1 MTTNEIIKPVR
12 IVDEMRSSYIDY
24 AMSVIVAR
32 ALPDVRDGLKPVHRR
47 ILYSMDGLSMRPGSS
62 YKKSARLVGEVLGKY
77 HPHGD
82 SSVYD
87 AMVRLAQDF
96 SMRYP
101 LVDGQGNFGSIDD
114 DPPAAMRYTEAKL
127 ASIAMEMLN
136 DIDRGTVDFVP
147 NFDDSLTEP
156 VVLPSRIPNLI
167 VNGSTGIAVGM
178 TTNIPPHNLSEI
190 CDGIVHLIKNPRA
203 DTDELMEYIQGP
215 DFPTGALIMGTTG
228 IREAFETGR
237 GRVVIR
243 SNIEIEELG
252 KNGRYQ
258 FIINDIPFMTNKAN
272 LVQKIATL
280 AKEKKIEGISEIRDE
295 SDRTGMRIVI
305 ELRRD
310 AQAQVVKNILYKQ
323 TALQTSI
330 HYNMLALV
338 DGQPQTLSLKSVLQH
353 YIDFREEIIR
363 RRTQFEIDKANARI
377 HILQGLKTALDNLD
391 EIIELI
397 RNSDDTDSAR
407 QSLITGYAL
416 DEIQANAI
424 LDMQL
429 RRFAALEQKR
439 IEDEYD
445 TLIKSVTDY
454 LDLLGDRKQV
464 LSVIESETLDLKKK
478 FGDERKTQISLEEI
492 SGFNLEDQIPHQ
504 ETIITLSNRGYIKS
518 IPASTFRRQHRG
530 GKGVRGQ
537 TTREDDWLKDL
548 VVCDNHDILLFFTDR
563 GRVYKNKVYQ
573 INTDISRTTRGT
585 PLVQYLNL
593 KPDEKVQTILAVESL
608 EEEEKDLLFSTKL
621 GEIKRMDLKRIIN
634 IRANGIKSMD
644 LENGDELTSVRLSDR
659 GSDVLMVSQQGI
671 SIRFPSSE
679 VRSSS
684 RIAGGVRGMR
694 LRNDDVVVAMDIVDP
709 NGQLLVISEKG
720 YGKPTSLN
728 NYRTAHRGGYGVATF
743 RITSKSGLV
752 ATARVVKE
760 AEDILI
766 ISEQGQVTRTSL
778 AELRILSRRTQGV
791 SIVSMD
797 EKDKTVSIASMD
809 PILRN
814 ARDTQPKAARGKEA
828 ALESTLQNIETDEY
842 GVMYNNDSDDN
853 SDDNSDE

>member
-82 SSVYD
+82 TSVYD

-147 NFDDSLTEP
+147 NFDDSLIEP

-190 CDGIVHLIKNPRA
+190 CDGIVHLIKNPLA

-397 RNSDDTDSAR
+397 RNSDDTDAAR

-454 LDLLGDRKQV
+454 LGLLADRKQV

-563 GRVYKNKVYQ
+563 GRVFKNKVYQ

-621 GEIKRMDLKRIIN
+621 GEIKRMDLRRIVN

-644 LENGDELTSVRLSDR
+644 LENGDELISVRLSDR
-659 GSDVLMVSQQGI
+659 GSDVLIVSQQGV

-694 LRNDDVVVAMDIVDP
+694 LRNNDVVVAMDIVEP
-709 NGQLLVISEKG
+709 EGQLLVISEKG

-828 ALESTLQNIETDEY
+828 ALETTLQNIEMDED

>member
-82 SSVYD
+82 TSVYD

-147 NFDDSLTEP
+147 NFDDSLIEP

-397 RNSDDTDSAR
+397 RNSDDTDAAR

-454 LDLLGDRKQV
+454 LGLLADRKQV

-563 GRVYKNKVYQ
+563 GRVFKNKVYQ

-621 GEIKRMDLKRIIN
+621 GEIKRMDLRRIVN

-644 LENGDELTSVRLSDR
+644 LENGDELISVRLSDR
-659 GSDVLMVSQQGI
+659 GSDVLIVSQQGV

-694 LRNDDVVVAMDIVDP
+694 LRNNDVVVAMDIVEP
-709 NGQLLVISEKG
+709 EGQLLVISEKG

-828 ALESTLQNIETDEY
+828 ALETTLQNIEMDED

>member
-1 MTTNEIIKPVR
+1 
-12 IVDEMRSSYIDY
+12 
-24 AMSVIVAR
+24 
-32 ALPDVRDGLKPVHRR
+32 
-47 ILYSMDGLSMRPGSS
+47 
-62 YKKSARLVGEVLGKY
+62 
-77 HPHGD
+77 
-82 SSVYD
+82 
-87 AMVRLAQDF
+87 
-96 SMRYP
+96 
-101 LVDGQGNFGSIDD
+101 
-114 DPPAAMRYTEAKL
+114 
-127 ASIAMEMLN
+127 
-136 DIDRGTVDFVP
+136 
-147 NFDDSLTEP
+147 
-156 VVLPSRIPNLI
+156 
-167 VNGSTGIAVGM
+167 
-178 TTNIPPHNLSEI
+178 
-190 CDGIVHLIKNPRA
+190 
-203 DTDELMEYIQGP
+203 
-215 DFPTGALIMGTTG
+215 
-228 IREAFETGR
+228 
-237 GRVVIR
+237 
-243 SNIEIEELG
+243 
-252 KNGRYQ
+252 
-258 FIINDIPFMTNKAN
+258 
-272 LVQKIATL
+272 
-280 AKEKKIEGISEIRDE
+280 
-295 SDRTGMRIVI
+295 MRIVI

-659 GSDVLMVSQQGI
+659 GSM
-671 SIRFPSSE
+671 F
-679 VRSSS
+679 
-684 RIAGGVRGMR
+684 
-694 LRNDDVVVAMDIVDP
+694 
-709 NGQLLVISEKG
+709 
-720 YGKPTSLN
+720 
-728 NYRTAHRGGYGVATF
+728 
-743 RITSKSGLV
+743 
-752 ATARVVKE
+752 
-760 AEDILI
+760 
-766 ISEQGQVTRTSL
+766 
-778 AELRILSRRTQGV
+778 
-791 SIVSMD
+791 
-797 EKDKTVSIASMD
+797 
-809 PILRN
+809 
-814 ARDTQPKAARGKEA
+814 
-828 ALESTLQNIETDEY
+828 
-842 GVMYNNDSDDN
+842 
-853 SDDNSDE
+853 

>member
-47 ILYSMDGLSMRPGSS
+47 ILYSMDELNMRPGSS

-82 SSVYD
+82 TSVYD

-127 ASIAMEMLN
+127 ASIAMEMLG

-147 NFDDSLTEP
+147 NFDDSLSEP

-190 CDGIVHLIKNPRA
+190 CDGIIHLISNPKA
-203 DTDELMEYIQGP
+203 DVEELMEYVKGP

-243 SNIEIEELG
+243 SNIDIEELG
-252 KNGRYQ
+252 RNGRYQ
-258 FIINDIPFMTNKAN
+258 FVITDIPYMTNKAN

-280 AKEKKIEGISEIRDE
+280 SKEKKIEGISEIRDE
-295 SDRTGMRIVI
+295 SDRKGMRIVI

-323 TALQTSI
+323 TALQTSL

-353 YIDFREEIIR
+353 YIDFREEIVR

-377 HILQGLKTALDNLD
+377 HILEGLKTALDNLD
-391 EIIELI
+391 EIIDLI
-397 RNSDDTDSAR
+397 RNSDDTDAAR
-407 QSLITGYAL
+407 QALIAGYNL

-429 RRFAALEQKR
+429 RRFAALERKR

-445 TLIKSVTDY
+445 TLVKAVAEY
-454 LDLLGDRKQV
+454 LALLADRKKI
-464 LSVIESETLDLKKK
+464 LKVIETETKELKKK
-478 FGDERKTQISLEEI
+478 FGDDRKTEISLEEI

-518 IPASTFRRQHRG
+518 IPATTFRRQHRG
-530 GKGVRGQ
+530 GKGVKGQ

-548 VVCDNHDILLFFTDR
+548 VVCDNHDTLLFFTDR

-573 INTDISRTTRGT
+573 INTDTSRTTRGT

-608 EEEEKDLLFSTKL
+608 EEEEKDLLFATKL
-621 GEIKRMDLKRIIN
+621 GEIKRMDLKRIVN
-634 IRANGIKSMD
+634 IRANGINSMD
-644 LENGDELTSVRLSDR
+644 LEDGDDLISVRLADR
-659 GSDVLMVSQQGI
+659 GADVLMVSQQGV
-671 SIRFPSSE
+671 SIRFDSTE

-684 RIAGGVRGMR
+684 RISGGVRGMR
-694 LRNDDVVVAMDIVDP
+694 LRDSDYVVAMDIVDP
-709 NGQLLVISEKG
+709 DGQLLVISERG
-720 YGKPTSLN
+720 VGKPTSLN
-728 NYRTAHRGGYGVATF
+728 DYRTAHRGGYGVATF
-743 RITSKSGLV
+743 RITSKSGPV

-791 SIVSMD
+791 SIVNM
-797 EKDKTVSIASMD
+797 ETNDKTVSIASMD

-814 ARDTQPKAARGKEA
+814 ARDTQPKAAKGKEA
-828 ALESTLQNIETDEY
+828 ALETTLQNSGIDED
-842 GVMYNNDSDDN
+842 GEIYNNDSSAEN
-853 SDDNSDE
+853 TEE

>member
-82 SSVYD
+82 TSVYD

-147 NFDDSLTEP
+147 NFDDSLIEP

-190 CDGIVHLIKNPRA
+190 CDGIVHLIKNPLA

-397 RNSDDTDSAR
+397 RNSDDTDAAR

-454 LDLLGDRKQV
+454 LGLLADRKQV

-563 GRVYKNKVYQ
+563 GRVFKNKVYQ

-621 GEIKRMDLKRIIN
+621 GEIKRMDLRRIVN

-644 LENGDELTSVRLSDR
+644 LENGDELISVRLSDR
-659 GSDVLMVSQQGI
+659 GSDVLIVSQQGV

-694 LRNDDVVVAMDIVDP
+694 LRNNDVVVAMDIVEP
-709 NGQLLVISEKG
+709 EGQLLVISEKG

-828 ALESTLQNIETDEY
+828 ALETTLQNIETDEY
-842 GVMYNNDSDDN
+842 GVMYNNNSDDN

>member
-82 SSVYD
+82 TSVYD

>member
-853 SDDNSDE
+853 SDE

>member
-1 MTTNEIIKPVR
+1 
-12 IVDEMRSSYIDY
+12 
-24 AMSVIVAR
+24 
-32 ALPDVRDGLKPVHRR
+32 
-47 ILYSMDGLSMRPGSS
+47 
-62 YKKSARLVGEVLGKY
+62 
-77 HPHGD
+77 
-82 SSVYD
+82 
-87 AMVRLAQDF
+87 
-96 SMRYP
+96 
-101 LVDGQGNFGSIDD
+101 
-114 DPPAAMRYTEAKL
+114 
-127 ASIAMEMLN
+127 
-136 DIDRGTVDFVP
+136 
-147 NFDDSLTEP
+147 
-156 VVLPSRIPNLI
+156 
-167 VNGSTGIAVGM
+167 
-178 TTNIPPHNLSEI
+178 
-190 CDGIVHLIKNPRA
+190 
-203 DTDELMEYIQGP
+203 
-215 DFPTGALIMGTTG
+215 
-228 IREAFETGR
+228 
-237 GRVVIR
+237 
-243 SNIEIEELG
+243 
-252 KNGRYQ
+252 
-258 FIINDIPFMTNKAN
+258 
-272 LVQKIATL
+272 
-280 AKEKKIEGISEIRDE
+280 
-295 SDRTGMRIVI
+295 
-305 ELRRD
+305 
-310 AQAQVVKNILYKQ
+310 
-323 TALQTSI
+323 
-330 HYNMLALV
+330 
-338 DGQPQTLSLKSVLQH
+338 
-353 YIDFREEIIR
+353 
-363 RRTQFEIDKANARI
+363 
-377 HILQGLKTALDNLD
+377 
-391 EIIELI
+391 
-397 RNSDDTDSAR
+397 
-407 QSLITGYAL
+407 
-416 DEIQANAI
+416 
-424 LDMQL
+424 
-429 RRFAALEQKR
+429 
-439 IEDEYD
+439 
-445 TLIKSVTDY
+445 
-454 LDLLGDRKQV
+454 
-464 LSVIESETLDLKKK
+464 
-478 FGDERKTQISLEEI
+478 
-492 SGFNLEDQIPHQ
+492 
-504 ETIITLSNRGYIKS
+504 
-518 IPASTFRRQHRG
+518 
-530 GKGVRGQ
+530 
-537 TTREDDWLKDL
+537 LKDL

>member
-47 ILYSMDGLSMRPGSS
+47 ILYSMDELSMRPGSS

-82 SSVYD
+82 TSVYD

-127 ASIAMEMLN
+127 ASIAMEMLG
-136 DIDRGTVDFVP
+136 DIDRGTVDFAP
-147 NFDDSLTEP
+147 NFDDSLSEP

-178 TTNIPPHNLSEI
+178 TTNIPPHNLTEI
-190 CDGIVHLIKNPRA
+190 CDGIVHLIRNPKA
-203 DTDELMEYIQGP
+203 DVEDLMEFVKGP

-252 KNGRYQ
+252 RNGRYQ
-258 FIINDIPFMTNKAN
+258 FVITDIPFMTNKAN

-280 AKEKKIEGISEIRDE
+280 SKEKKIEGISEIRDE
-295 SDRTGMRIVI
+295 SDRKGMRIVI

-323 TALQTSI
+323 TALQTSL

-353 YIDFREEIIR
+353 YIDFREEIVR

-377 HILQGLKTALDNLD
+377 HILEGLKTALDNLD
-391 EIIELI
+391 EIIDLI
-397 RNSDDTDSAR
+397 RNSDDTDAAR
-407 QSLITGYAL
+407 QALISGYNL
-416 DEIQANAI
+416 DEVQANAI

-429 RRFAALEQKR
+429 RRFAALERKR

-445 TLIKSVTDY
+445 TLVNAVTDY
-454 LDLLGDRKQV
+454 LALLADRKKI
-464 LSVIESETLDLKKK
+464 LTVIETETTELKKK
-478 FGDERKTQISLEEI
+478 FGDERKTEISVEEI

-518 IPASTFRRQHRG
+518 IPATTFRRQHRG
-530 GKGVRGQ
+530 GKGVKGQ

-573 INTDISRTTRGT
+573 INTDTSRTTRGT

-608 EEEEKDLLFSTKL
+608 EEDEKDLLFATKL
-621 GEIKRMDLKRIIN
+621 GEIKRMDLKRIVN
-634 IRANGIKSMD
+634 IRANGINSMD
-644 LENGDELTSVRLSDR
+644 LEDGDDLISVRLADR
-659 GSDVLMVSQQGI
+659 GSDILMVSHQGV
-671 SIRFPSSE
+671 SIRFSSSE

-694 LRNDDVVVAMDIVDP
+694 LRNDDFVVAMDIVDP
-709 NGQLLVISEKG
+709 EGQLLVISEKG

-728 NYRTAHRGGYGVATF
+728 NYRTAHRGGFGVATF
-743 RITSKSGLV
+743 RITSKSGPV

-791 SIVSMD
+791 SIVNME

-814 ARDTQPKAARGKEA
+814 ARDTQPRAAKGKEA
-828 ALESTLQNIETDEY
+828 ALETTLQNSGIDED
-842 GVMYNNDSDDN
+842 GEIYNNDSSAED
-853 SDDNSDE
+853 SEE

>member
-47 ILYSMDGLSMRPGSS
+47 ILYSMDELNMRPGSS

-82 SSVYD
+82 TSVYD

-127 ASIAMEMLN
+127 ASIAMEMLG
-136 DIDRGTVDFVP
+136 DIDRGTVDFAP
-147 NFDDSLTEP
+147 NFDDSLSEP
-156 VVLPSRIPNLI
+156 VVLTSRIPNLI

-203 DTDELMEYIQGP
+203 DVDELMEYVKGP

-252 KNGRYQ
+252 RNGRYQ
-258 FIINDIPFMTNKAN
+258 FVITDIPFMTNKAN

-280 AKEKKIEGISEIRDE
+280 SKEKKIEGISEIRDE
-295 SDRTGMRIVI
+295 SDRKGMRIVI

-323 TALQTSI
+323 TALQTSL

-353 YIDFREEIIR
+353 YIDFREEIVR

-377 HILQGLKTALDNLD
+377 HILEGLKTALDNLD

-397 RNSDDTDSAR
+397 RNSDDTDAAR
-407 QSLITGYAL
+407 QALIVGYNL

-429 RRFAALEQKR
+429 RRFAALERKR

-445 TLIKSVTDY
+445 SLVKAVTEY
-454 LDLLGDRKQV
+454 LALLADRKKI
-464 LSVIESETLDLKKK
+464 LKVIETEINDLKKK
-478 FGDERKTQISLEEI
+478 FGDDRKTEISIEEI

-518 IPASTFRRQHRG
+518 IPATTFRRQHRG
-530 GKGVRGQ
+530 GKGVKGQ

-573 INTDISRTTRGT
+573 INTDTSRTTRGT

-608 EEEEKDLLFSTKL
+608 EEKEKDLLFATKL
-621 GEIKRMDLKRIIN
+621 GEIKRMDLNRIVN
-634 IRANGIKSMD
+634 IRANGINSMD
-644 LENGDELTSVRLSDR
+644 LEDGDDLISVRLADR

-671 SIRFPSSE
+671 SIRFSSNE

-694 LRNDDVVVAMDIVDP
+694 LRNDDFVVAMDIVDP
-709 NGQLLVISEKG
+709 EGQLLVISERG
-720 YGKPTSLN
+720 VGKPTSLN
-728 NYRTAHRGGYGVATF
+728 DYRTAHRGGYGVATF
-743 RITSKSGLV
+743 RITSKSGPV

-766 ISEQGQVTRTSL
+766 ISEQGQVTRSSL

-791 SIVSMD
+791 SIVNME

-814 ARDTQPKAARGKEA
+814 ARDTQPKAAKGKEA
-828 ALESTLQNIETDEY
+828 ALETTLQNSGIDED
-842 GVMYNNDSDDN
+842 GEIYNNDSSVEN
-853 SDDNSDE
+853 SEE